1 MLGQY
6 TKQQIH
12 YLLYV
17 LYQHYLKKGSVIWMY
32 DVRMIQRQL
41 HKGELCLQSTA
52 EYITFMTDGLCMV
65 WQSKSTSTI

>member
-1 MLGQY
+1 MHTLGQY

-17 LYQHYLKKGSVIWMY
+17 LYQHYLKKGSVISMY

-41 HKGELCLQSTA
+41 HVNCTRENYVYNLLLNTLHS
-52 EYITFMTDGLCMV
+52 
-65 WQSKSTSTI
+65 